1 MRYPITKT
9 FIIEYFKTHHI
20 EPKVII
26 EIGAGDCTDSTQFSD
41 IWPDCK
47 IYAFEIVPELVNIS
61 KENIKDYPNIKLI
74 ETVISDCD
82 GEIDFYQTGNF
93 CSSSIILKH
102 IQSHHPKTVLRK
114 SMKLDSCEDIKDIKT
129 VDLLWLCVQGAD
141 DIVLKGATQTLQ
153 KTTLIINQGASYS
166 TRVIPGFMPCVH
178 NMIIEQRQAFI
189 KKENI

>member
-26 EIGAGDCTDSTQFSD
+26 DIGAGDCTDSTQFSD
-41 IWPDCK
+41 IWPDCN
-47 IYAFEIVPELVNIS
+47 IYAFEAVPELIELS
-61 KENIKDYPNIKLI
+61 KKNIKDYPNVKLI

-93 CSSSIILKH
+93 YSSSILH
-102 IQSHHPKTVLRK
+102 NCAQSHNPETVLRK

-129 VDLLWLCVQGAD
+129 IDLIWMCVQGAD
-141 DIVLKGATQTLQ
+141 QNILNGAEKTLQ
-153 KTTLIINQGASYS
+153 KTNLIVNQAASFS
-166 TRVIPGFMPCVH
+166 TSNILGFKVLEH
-178 NMIIEQRQAFI
+178 ISVEQRRIFI
-189 KKENI
+189 QVLK